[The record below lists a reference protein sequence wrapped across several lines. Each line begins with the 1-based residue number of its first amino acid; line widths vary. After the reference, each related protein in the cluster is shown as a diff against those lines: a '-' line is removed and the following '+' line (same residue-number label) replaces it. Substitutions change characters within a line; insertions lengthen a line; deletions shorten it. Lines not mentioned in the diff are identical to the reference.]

1 MLKMEVASA
10 TDRMNLNQ
18 QQERGWGWQ
27 AHAGV
32 TGMGLPPVQGQW
44 LEGAGDGAVHR
55 GTRVLSRDL
64 DLPLSFL
71 SNPETPVLRQR
82 DELIKAVGRM
92 ARMMSGEMKLTAI
105 DTDGVSWYILA
116 HRVGG
121 GNYVYGHDTTGENSL
136 EMVVTVRAGDPFWT
150 AVVPKVSEVI
160 QQSSA
165 SGLLTAKPITN
176 LRLAAS
182 QAIGEI
188 RLDNSD
194 GDADAFPIWHVT
206 GPGNTF
212 RAVSPTGENFQW
224 NGTLTAGQ
232 TLTVDCRTGEVRDG
246 TGANRYSD
254 MAPAPRFWAITPG
267 TATVTASIVAPGPT
281 TRIAAQWRPRK
292 WAVL

>member
-1 MLKMEVASA
+1 MMLESK
-10 TDRMNLNQ
+10 TDRIDLNHQ
-18 QQERGWGWQ
+18 HERGWGWQ

-44 LEGAGDGAVHR
+44 VEGAGDGAVHR
-55 GTRVLSRDL
+55 GTRVLTRDL
-64 DLPLSFL
+64 DLPLSFI
-71 SNPETPVLRQR
+71 SNPAMSELFQR

-92 ARMMSGEMKLTAI
+92 GRMMSGEMRLTAI
-105 DTDGVSWYILA
+105 DTEGVSWYLIV

-121 GNYVYGHDTTGENSL
+121 GNYVYGHDTTGENSM
-136 EMVVTVRAGDPFWT
+136 EMVVTVRAGDPYWT

-160 QQSSA
+160 QQSSP
-165 SGLLTAKPITN
+165 SGLLASRPVTN

-182 QAIGEI
+182 RAIGEI
-188 RLDNSD
+188 RIDNSS
-194 GDADAFPIWHVT
+194 GDADAYPVWTVI

-224 NGTLTAGQ
+224 NGTLAIGER
-232 TLTVDCRTGEVRDG
+232 LTVDCRTGTVKDG

-254 MAPAPRFWAITPG
+254 MAPAPRFWAVPPG
-267 TATVTASIVAPGPT
+267 TTNVTASIQAPGAT